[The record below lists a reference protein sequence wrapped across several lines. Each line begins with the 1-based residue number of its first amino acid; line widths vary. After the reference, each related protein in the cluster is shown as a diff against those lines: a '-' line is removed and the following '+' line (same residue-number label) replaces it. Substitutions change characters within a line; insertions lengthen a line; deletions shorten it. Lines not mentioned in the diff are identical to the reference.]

1 MLEKLEKILSPKNY
15 IAYLRTKYEL
25 AQIKCERCERSD
37 TSTPAGANKALNDVR
52 NAKVALGQAQAAAE
66 RYNYDFGQEDLDA
79 IVLLKAKLESQEYT
93 FSSQAGLLQAE
104 NDMTLAER
112 DAPDA
117 RLSEA
122 FKPQY
127 LGAID
132 LMTVALTN
140 AVNSQD
146 HALQARV
153 YAKLGF
159 VVYQCL
165 HKTQEQ
171 ELQMLKRSLQYY
183 IDMRKVVSE
192 YFGGEGGDNQLGE
205 AWFLLA

>member
-1 MLEKLEKILSPKNY
+1 
-15 IAYLRTKYEL
+15 
-25 AQIKCERCERSD
+25 
-37 TSTPAGANKALNDVR
+37 
-52 NAKVALGQAQAAAE
+52 
-66 RYNYDFGQEDLDA
+66 
-79 IVLLKAKLESQEYT
+79 
-93 FSSQAGLLQAE
+93 
-104 NDMTLAER
+104 MTLAER

-165 HKTQEQ
+165 HKT
-171 ELQMLKRSLQYY
+171 
-183 IDMRKVVSE
+183 
-192 YFGGEGGDNQLGE
+192 
-205 AWFLLA
+205 